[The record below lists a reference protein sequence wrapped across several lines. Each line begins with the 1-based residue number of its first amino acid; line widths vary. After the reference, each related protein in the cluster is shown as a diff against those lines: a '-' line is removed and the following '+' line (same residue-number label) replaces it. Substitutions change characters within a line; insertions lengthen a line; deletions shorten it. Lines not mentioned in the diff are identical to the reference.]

1 MRAGRTEENKIIK
14 EVQERMEILK
24 RDAIRTI
31 SASPEGRIFLNILMT
46 ECGFHRPSLVQQY
59 QTGEIN
65 EKALIVNE
73 AIRGLYLRIRSM
85 IPEKHLKEIEF
96 LDLRNAAKD
105 IVMANREEN
114 EKC

>member
-1 MRAGRTEENKIIK
+1 MRTNRAEENKTIK
-14 EVQERMEILK
+14 EVQDRMEALK

-31 SASPEGRIFLNILMT
+31 SASPEGRIFLHILMV
-46 ECGFHRPSLVQQY
+46 ECGFQKPSLVQQY